1 MFLNKK
7 LLTEADIRTKF
18 ILPALIKTG
27 WDSHFQILEE
37 KYFTA
42 GEIKVKGKKT
52 KREKGKKADYILFY
66 KPRLPLAIVE
76 AKDNNFQISD
86 GMQQALEYGEILDI
100 PFIFTSNG
108 DGFCFHNRFTG
119 KEKIINLNDFPSPH
133 QLWRL
138 YKEHKGIGIDEELL
152 ILQEYHTGQGVN
164 DPRYYQRVAINRIIE
179 AIANN
184 QKRLLLV
191 MATGTG
197 KTYTAFQIIHR
208 LWKSQ
213 KAKRILFLADRTSL
227 ISQTRKGDFKHFGDK
242 MTVVNKKGLA
252 RDGKAHEIYLA
263 LYQSVVNSEEEKS
276 EEEEQSLYRQFS
288 PEFFDLIVIDEC
300 HRGSANENG
309 SWRNILNYFSS
320 ATQIGMTATP
330 KETKDVSSSEYFG
343 DPIYI
348 YSLKQGIEDGF
359 LAPYKV
365 FRITTNV
372 DMEGWR
378 PTDGQTSTDG
388 TLVED
393 KVYES
398 SDFDQNL
405 VIKERVEIVARSI
418 TEFLVD
424 FDPMAKTIVFCVNQ
438 AHAERLRLALVN
450 QNSDRIKVNSKYV
463 MKITSNDSEGK
474 DQIDNFIDPESAYPV
489 IVTTSDLL
497 STGVDTKTVKVIVLD
512 ANIRSMTKFKQI
524 IGRGTRVE
532 EDYNKMYFNILDFRK
547 NTNKF
552 ADPDFDGQAVR
563 IKEFVEGEAIVDEEE
578 EDVTQPEETT
588 KPTKVEM
595 PFENPEGGSI
605 GGSEP
610 RRVVIVEG
618 VDVSILFQR
627 EVVYNANGKVMTLSL
642 KDYTKNLLVG
652 KYRTL
657 NNFQQL
663 WKGEEQKQKI
673 LDELQAQDVDIT
685 EITKLNDGEVD
696 IFDTLCYIAFDAP
709 LTRKENRAKLAK
721 EKLESYQKY
730 SPTCKKILMELLD
743 KYADSGV
750 IEILTPDVLKLEPF
764 KNEYT
769 PMEIFRSFGGYDEYQ
784 KAVQEL
790 VGMIY

>member
-7 LLTEADIRTKF
+7 QLTEADIRTKY
-18 ILPALIKTG
+18 ILPSLIKAG
-27 WDSHFQILEE
+27 WDSYHQIREE
-37 KYFTA
+37 YYFTA

-52 KREKGKKADYILFY
+52 RREAGKKADYILFY
-66 KPRLPLAIVE
+66 KPKLPLAIIE
-76 AKDNNFQISD
+76 AKDNKHQISD
-86 GMQQALEYGEILDI
+86 GMQQGLEYGNILDI

-108 DGFCFHNRFTG
+108 DGFSFHNRFTG
-119 KEKIINLNDFPSPH
+119 EEKIINLNEFPTPNK
-133 QLWRL
+133 LWRL
-138 YKEHKGIGIDEELL
+138 YKEHKEIGIDSESL

-164 DPRYYQRVAINRIIE
+164 DPRYYQRIAVNRAIE
-179 AIANN
+179 VIANN
-184 QKRLLLV
+184 QKRILLV

-208 LWKSQ
+208 LWKAQ

-242 MTVVNKKGLA
+242 MTVVNKKGLE

-263 LYQSVVNSEEEKS
+263 LYQGVVNS
-276 EEEEQSLYRQFS
+276 EEEQSLYRQFS

-320 ATQIGMTATP
+320 ATQLGMTATP
-330 KETKDVSSSEYFG
+330 KETKDISSSEYFG
-343 DPIYI
+343 NPIYT

-378 PTDGQTSTDG
+378 PSEGQTATDG
-388 TLVED
+388 TLIED
-393 KVYES
+393 KIYES

-405 VIKERVEIVARSI
+405 VIKERVETVARSI
-418 TEFLVD
+418 TEFLAD

-438 AHAERLRLALVN
+438 AHAERLRQALVN
-450 QNSDRIKVNSKYV
+450 QNSDRIKINSKYV
-463 MKITSNDSEGK
+463 MKITSNDLEGK

-497 STGVDTKTVKVIVLD
+497 STGIDTKTVKVIVLD
-512 ANIRSMTKFKQI
+512 GNIRSMTKFKQI
-524 IGRGTRVE
+524 IGRGTRVD

-552 ADPDFDGQAVR
+552 ADPDFDGQAVK
-563 IKEFVEGEAIVDEEE
+563 IKEFKEGESVIDEELKADAE
-578 EDVTQPEETT
+578 QDEIIKLP
-588 KPTKVEM
+588 KVEM
-595 PFENPEGGSI
+595 PFQTFDEMTES
-605 GGSEP
+605 
-610 RRVVIVEG
+610 RRIIIVEG

-627 EVVYNANGKVMTLSL
+627 EVIYKSNGKVITMSL
-642 KDYTKNLLVG
+642 KDYTKQLMVG

-657 NNFQQL
+657 NNFMEL
-663 WKGEEQKQKI
+663 WKGERQKQKI

-685 EITKLNDGEVD
+685 EMIKLNDGEVD

-709 LTRKENRAKLAK
+709 LTRKESRAKLAK
-721 EKLESYQKY
+721 EKLETYQKY
-730 SPTCKKILMELLD
+730 TGICKKVLIQLLN
-743 KYADSGV
+743 KYADNGI

-769 PMEIFRSFGGYDEYQ
+769 PMEIFISFGGYEEYQ
-784 KAVQEL
+784 EAVQEL

>member
-7 LLTEADIRTKF
+7 QLTEADIRTKY
-18 ILPALIKTG
+18 ILPALTKVG
-27 WDSHFQILEE
+27 WDSYSQIREE
-37 KYFTA
+37 YYFTA
-42 GEIKVKGKKT
+42 GEIKIKGKKT
-52 KREKGKKADYILFY
+52 KREAGKKADYILFY
-66 KPRLPLAIVE
+66 KPKLPLAIIE
-76 AKDNNFQISD
+76 AKDNKHQISD
-86 GMQQALEYGEILDI
+86 GMQQGLEYGQILDI

-119 KEKIINLNDFPSPH
+119 TEKIINLNDFPSPNK
-133 QLWRL
+133 LWRI
-138 YKEHKGIGIDEELL
+138 YKEHKGIGADEESL

-164 DPRYYQRVAINRIIE
+164 DPRYYQRIAINRTIE
-179 AIANN
+179 AIADH
-184 QKRLLLV
+184 QKRILLV

-208 LWKSQ
+208 LWKAQ

-242 MTVVNKKGLA
+242 MTVVNKK
-252 RDGKAHEIYLA
+252 DMDKNGKAHEIYLA
-263 LYQSVVNSEEEKS
+263 LYQGVVNS
-276 EEEEQSLYRQFS
+276 EEEQSLYRQFS
-288 PEFFDLIVIDEC
+288 PDFFDLIVIDEC

-309 SWRNILNYFSS
+309 SWRNILNYFES
-320 ATQIGMTATP
+320 ATQLGMTATP

-343 DPIYI
+343 DPIYT

-365 FRITTNV
+365 FRISTNV
-372 DMEGWR
+372 DLDGWR
-378 PTDGQTSTDG
+378 PDDGQTATDG
-388 TLVED
+388 TIIED
-393 KVYES
+393 KIYES
-398 SDFDQNL
+398 SDYDQNL
-405 VIKERVEIVARSI
+405 VIKERVETVARCI
-418 TEFLVD
+418 TEFLAD

-438 AHAERLRLALVN
+438 AHAERLRLALIN
-450 QNSDRIKVNSKYV
+450 QNSDRIKINSKYI

-474 DQIDNFIDPESAYPV
+474 DQIDNFIDPESSYPV

-497 STGVDTKTVKVIVLD
+497 STGVDTKTVKLIVLD

-532 EDYNKMYFNILDFRK
+532 EDYNKTYFNILDFRK

-563 IKEFVEGEAIVDEEE
+563 IKDFVQGDLITDQEPKDDIES
-578 EDVTQPEETT
+578 ETIT
-588 KPTKVEM
+588 KNPTVEM
-595 PFENPEGGSI
+595 PFQSLDGEPETRKI
-605 GGSEP
+605 
-610 RRVVIVEG
+610 VIVEG

-627 EVVYNANGKVMTLSL
+627 EVVYNSNGKVMTMSL
-642 KDYTKNLLVG
+642 KDYTKQLLVG

-685 EITKLNDGEVD
+685 EMTKLNDGEVD

-709 LTRKENRAKLAK
+709 LTLKENRAQLAK
-721 EKLESYQKY
+721 AKLKTYQKY
-730 SPTCKKILMELLD
+730 SPTCQKILMELLD
-743 KYADSGV
+743 KYADSGIV
-750 IEILTPDVLKLEPF
+750 EILTPDVLKLEPF

-769 PMEIFRSFGGYDEYQ
+769 PMEIFRSFGGYDQYQ
-784 KAVQEL
+784 QAVQEL

>member
-1 MFLNKK
+1 MFLDKK
-7 LLTEADIRTKF
+7 QLTETDIRTKY
-18 ILPALIKTG
+18 ILPALTKVG
-27 WDSHFQILEE
+27 WDSYSQIREE
-37 KYFTA
+37 YYFTA

-52 KREKGKKADYILFY
+52 KREAGKKADYILFY
-66 KPRLPLAIVE
+66 KPKLPIAIIE
-76 AKDNNFQISD
+76 AKDNKHQISD
-86 GMQQALEYGEILDI
+86 GMQQALEYGGILDI

-119 KEKIINLNDFPSPH
+119 KEKIINLSDFPSPH
-133 QLWRL
+133 QLWRM
-138 YKEHKGIGIDEELL
+138 YKEHKGIGADEESL

-164 DPRYYQRVAINRIIE
+164 DPRYYQRIAINRTIE
-179 AIANN
+179 AIAKD
-184 QKRLLLV
+184 QKRILLV

-208 LWKSQ
+208 LWKAQ

-227 ISQTRKGDFKHFGDK
+227 IGQTKKGDFKHFGDK
-242 MTVVNKKGLA
+242 MTVVNKKGLE

-263 LYQSVVNSEEEKS
+263 LYQGVVNSD
-276 EEEEQSLYRQFS
+276 EEQSLYRQFS

-309 SWRNILNYFSS
+309 SWRNILNYFGS
-320 ATQIGMTATP
+320 ATQLGMTATP

-343 DPIYI
+343 DPIYT

-378 PTDGQTSTDG
+378 PTTGQTATDG

-393 KVYES
+393 KVYET
-398 SDFDQNL
+398 SDYDQNL
-405 VIKERVEIVARSI
+405 VIKERVETVARSI
-418 TEFLVD
+418 TEFLAD

-438 AHAERLRLALVN
+438 AHAERLRQALAN

-463 MKITSNDSEGK
+463 MKITSNDLEGK

-563 IKEFVEGEAIVDEEE
+563 IKEFVEGEAIVDVEPKDDTELE
-578 EDVTQPEETT
+578 KST
-588 KPTKVEM
+588 KPQTVKM
-595 PFENPEGGSI
+595 PFENPEGATTGEP
-605 GGSEP
+605 EP
-610 RRVVIVEG
+610 RKVVIVEG

-642 KDYTKNLLVG
+642 KDYTKQLLIG

-657 NNFQQL
+657 NNFQEL
-663 WKGEEQKQKI
+663 WKGIDQKQKI

-685 EITKLNDGEVD
+685 EMAKLNDGEVD

-709 LTRKENRAKLAK
+709 LTRKENQAKLAK
-721 EKLESYQKY
+721 AKL
-730 SPTCKKILMELLD
+730 
-743 KYADSGV
+743 
-750 IEILTPDVLKLEPF
+750 
-764 KNEYT
+764 
-769 PMEIFRSFGGYDEYQ
+769 
-784 KAVQEL
+784 
-790 VGMIY
+790 

>member
-7 LLTEADIRTKF
+7 QLTEADIRTKY
-18 ILPALIKTG
+18 ILPALTKVG
-27 WDSHFQILEE
+27 WDSYSQIREE
-37 KYFTA
+37 YYFTA
-42 GEIKVKGKKT
+42 GEIKIKGKKT
-52 KREKGKKADYILFY
+52 KREAGKKADYILFY
-66 KPRLPLAIVE
+66 KPKLPLAIIE
-76 AKDNNFQISD
+76 AKDNKHQISD
-86 GMQQALEYGEILDI
+86 GMQQGLEYGQILDI

-119 KEKIINLNDFPSPH
+119 TEKIINLNDFPSPNK
-133 QLWRL
+133 LWRI
-138 YKEHKGIGIDEELL
+138 YKEHKGIGADEESL

-164 DPRYYQRVAINRIIE
+164 DPRYYQRIAINRTIE
-179 AIANN
+179 AIADH
-184 QKRLLLV
+184 QKRILLV

-208 LWKSQ
+208 LWKAQ

-242 MTVVNKKGLA
+242 MTVVNKK
-252 RDGKAHEIYLA
+252 DMDKNGKAHEIYLA
-263 LYQSVVNSEEEKS
+263 LYQGVVNS
-276 EEEEQSLYRQFS
+276 EEEQSLYRQFS
-288 PEFFDLIVIDEC
+288 PDFFDLIVIDEC

-309 SWRNILNYFSS
+309 SWRNILNYFES
-320 ATQIGMTATP
+320 ATQLGMTATP

-343 DPIYI
+343 DPIYT

-365 FRITTNV
+365 FRISTNV
-372 DMEGWR
+372 DLDGWR
-378 PTDGQTSTDG
+378 PDDGQTATDG
-388 TLVED
+388 TIIED
-393 KVYES
+393 KIYES
-398 SDFDQNL
+398 SDYDQNL
-405 VIKERVEIVARSI
+405 VIKERVETVARCI
-418 TEFLVD
+418 TEFLAD

-450 QNSDRIKVNSKYV
+450 QNSDRIKINSKYV

-474 DQIDNFIDPESAYPV
+474 DQIDNFIDPESSYPV

-497 STGVDTKTVKVIVLD
+497 STGVDTKTVKLIVLD

-532 EDYNKMYFNILDFRK
+532 EDYNKTYFNILDFRK

-563 IKEFVEGEAIVDEEE
+563 IKDFVQGDLITDQEPKDDIES
-578 EDVTQPEETT
+578 ETIT
-588 KPTKVEM
+588 KNPTVEM
-595 PFENPEGGSI
+595 PFQSLDGEPETRKI
-605 GGSEP
+605 
-610 RRVVIVEG
+610 VIVEG

-627 EVVYNANGKVMTLSL
+627 EVVYNSNGKVMTMSL
-642 KDYTKNLLVG
+642 KDYTKQLLVG

-685 EITKLNDGEVD
+685 EMTKLNDGEVD

-709 LTRKENRAKLAK
+709 LTLKENRAQLAK
-721 EKLESYQKY
+721 AKLKTYQKY
-730 SPTCKKILMELLD
+730 SPTCQKILMELLD
-743 KYADSGV
+743 KYADSGIV
-750 IEILTPDVLKLEPF
+750 EILTPDVLKLEPF

-769 PMEIFRSFGGYDEYQ
+769 PMEIFRSFGGYDQYQ
-784 KAVQEL
+784 QAVQEL

>member
-7 LLTEADIRTKF
+7 QLTEADIRTKY
-18 ILPALIKTG
+18 ILPALTKVG
-27 WDSHFQILEE
+27 WNSYSQIREE
-37 KYFTA
+37 YYFTA

-52 KREKGKKADYILFY
+52 KREAGKKADYILFY
-66 KPRLPLAIVE
+66 KPKLPLAIIE
-76 AKDNNFQISD
+76 AKDNKHQISD
-86 GMQQALEYGEILDI
+86 GMQQGLEYGTILDI

-119 KEKIINLNDFPSPH
+119 TEKIINLSDFPSPNK
-133 QLWRL
+133 LWKM
-138 YKEHKGIGIDEELL
+138 YKEHKGIGADEESL

-164 DPRYYQRVAINRIIE
+164 DPRYYQRIAINRTIE
-179 AIANN
+179 AIANH
-184 QKRLLLV
+184 QKRILLV

-208 LWKSQ
+208 LWKAQ

-242 MTVVNKKGLA
+242 MTVVNKK
-252 RDGKAHEIYLA
+252 DMHKNGKAHEIYLA
-263 LYQSVVNSEEEKS
+263 LYQGVINS
-276 EEEEQSLYRQFS
+276 EEEQSLYRQFS
-288 PEFFDLIVIDEC
+288 PDFFDLIVIDEC

-309 SWRNILNYFSS
+309 SWRNILNYFQS
-320 ATQIGMTATP
+320 ATQLGMTATP
-330 KETKDVSSSEYFG
+330 KETKDVSSSQYFG
-343 DPIYI
+343 DAIYT

-365 FRITTNV
+365 FRISTNV
-372 DMEGWR
+372 DLDGWR
-378 PTDGQTSTDG
+378 PDDGQTAIDG
-388 TLVED
+388 TIIED
-393 KVYES
+393 KIYES
-398 SDFDQNL
+398 SDYDQNL
-405 VIKERVEIVARSI
+405 VIKERVETVARCI
-418 TEFLVD
+418 TEFLAD

-450 QNSDRIKVNSKYV
+450 QNSDRIKINSKYI

-474 DQIDNFIDPESAYPV
+474 DQIDNFIDPESSYPV

-563 IKEFVEGEAIVDEEE
+563 IKDFVQGELITDQEPKDDIESEAI
-578 EDVTQPEETT
+578 T
-588 KPTKVEM
+588 KNPTVEM
-595 PFENPEGGSI
+595 PFQNLDGEPEARKI
-605 GGSEP
+605 
-610 RRVVIVEG
+610 VIVEG

-627 EVVYNANGKVMTLSL
+627 EVVYNSNGKVMTMSL
-642 KDYTKNLLVG
+642 KDYTKQLLVG

-657 NNFQQL
+657 NNFLAL

-685 EITKLNDGEVD
+685 EMNKLNDGEVD

-709 LTRKENRAKLAK
+709 LTLKENRAQLAK
-721 EKLESYQKY
+721 AKLKTYQKY
-730 SPTCKKILMELLD
+730 SPTCQKILMNLLD
-743 KYADSGV
+743 KYADSGIV
-750 IEILTPDVLKLEPF
+750 EILTPDVLKLEPF

-769 PMEIFRSFGGYDEYQ
+769 PMEIFRSFGGYDQYQ
-784 KAVQEL
+784 QAVQEL